1 MGAFMAML
9 HEWAEDDEDEATKL
23 ENVPDF
29 IRERNML
36 IPIGMLG
43 NDTKTAAKI
52 VLPYGYNF
60 FYQLGSNAYLM
71 SRGKMSVE
79 QGMTELV
86 GTAFGSFN
94 PLGAPKGE
102 TIAEVGLRLVIPT
115 PLTPLVEMATN
126 RNYFGY
132 PIYKENRDTGTEIP
146 DSHNTFKKTNKVFK
160 WLTQEINELTGGNES
175 ESGKVDISADT
186 ISYFIGF
193 GLGGAGSF
201 GERAFVKPL
210 GNIKAGK
217 QPFEDYNDV
226 PFVRRFLHEYTD
238 DVDTESYYERRN
250 KINQK
255 MNHFKMP
262 GIKDRSE
269 YLKEN
274 INYLQFEAVY
284 KQAEKQL
291 KILRGHQKKIDEV
304 IAAQPNRGTELA
316 ENQQKIQ
323 DAIDQIIRKTNKLYE
338 DRVENK

>member
-1 MGAFMAML
+1 
-9 HEWAEDDEDEATKL
+9 
-23 ENVPDF
+23 
-29 IRERNML
+29 ML

-43 NDTKTAAKI
+43 NDTEAAIKI
-52 VLPYGYNF
+52 PLPYGYNF

-71 SRGKMSVE
+71 SRGKMSAE
-79 QGMTELV
+79 KGMTELV

-94 PLGAPKGE
+94 PLGAPKGK
-102 TIAEVGLRLVIPT
+102 TVAEVGLRLITPT
-115 PLTPLVEMATN
+115 PVTPFVEMVAN

-132 PIYKENRDTGTEIP
+132 PIYKENPEFGTPIP
-146 DSHNTFKKTNKVFK
+146 DSHNTFKKTDKVFK

-175 ESGKVDISADT
+175 ESGTVDISADT

-201 GERAFVKPL
+201 GERAFSKPL

-238 DVDTESYYERRN
+238 DVDTESYYERRDE
-250 KINQK
+250 IYQK
-255 MNHFKMP
+255 MNHIKVP
-262 GIKDRSE
+262 GIKDRE
-269 YLKEN
+269 VYLKEN
-274 INYLQFEAVY
+274 MDYLQFEAVY

-291 KILRGHQKKIDEV
+291 KILRGQQKQIDDV

-316 ENQQKIQ
+316 ENQQRIQ
-323 DAIDQIIRKTNKLYE
+323 DAIDRIIRRTNKLYE
-338 DRVENK
+338 QRVGEK